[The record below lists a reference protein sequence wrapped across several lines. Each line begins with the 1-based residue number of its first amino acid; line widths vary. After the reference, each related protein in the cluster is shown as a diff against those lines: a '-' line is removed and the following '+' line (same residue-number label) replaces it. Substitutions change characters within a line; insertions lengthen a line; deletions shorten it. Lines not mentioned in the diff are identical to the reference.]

1 MLSLSLDQQHYAQNE
16 RTEFQQQRK
25 KKKKSTVSE
34 FLLLEKA
41 VKLYTAMRC
50 TDHLGFQHNKELK

>member
-16 RTEFQQQRK
+16 RTELQQQKK

>member
-16 RTEFQQQRK
+16 RTELQQQR
-25 KKKKSTVSE
+25 KKKSTVSE